1 MIGDLKLTL
10 YSELVHN
17 ERLVQSKYYF
27 KKSQD
32 GQDGQDGQA
41 VVILITLFM
50 LFASRSK
57 YVKL

>member
-1 MIGDLKLTL
+1 VIGDLKLTL

-32 GQDGQDGQA
+32 GQDGQA

-50 LFASRSK
+50 LFVFRSK